1 MTTENEQTE
10 TISSMVKLPEFGA
23 SGYDSPPLGEDGF
36 FRILTWPQFGGS
48 AGYVKERSP
57 NQPRLSWL
65 QAPDDQVINR
75 MVFGNMV
82 PYLGRGANSTS
93 NRYMTRDTSLS
104 GLLSYRVVSSCWNGS
119 KCEATKQHQTL
130 VLVPCPFC
138 QLTFL

>member
-1 MTTENEQTE
+1 
-10 TISSMVKLPEFGA
+10 MVKPPEFGA

-36 FRILTWPQFGGS
+36 FRAQFGGS

-82 PYLGRGANSTS
+82 LYLGRGANSTS

-104 GLLSYRVVSSCWNGS
+104 GLL
-119 KCEATKQHQTL
+119 
-130 VLVPCPFC
+130 
-138 QLTFL
+138 